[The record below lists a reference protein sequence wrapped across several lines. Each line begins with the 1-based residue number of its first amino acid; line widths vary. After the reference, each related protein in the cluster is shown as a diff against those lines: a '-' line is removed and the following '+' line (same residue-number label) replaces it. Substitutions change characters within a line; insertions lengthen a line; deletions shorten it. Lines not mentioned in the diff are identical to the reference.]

1 MKGEQ
6 NRNMYI
12 PIILFILIG
21 SAFVGV
27 ESITQPTQYQ
37 TIHPECEKYFADDDG
52 DGDQGFIEDSSCW
65 DYPYNDGLGETDTPI
80 SLAGSSSDEY
90 QPYFDLTVDFVRG
103 FIQNECG
110 GVLNGCIG
118 TNFQWE
124 SQFYCFFDAQIMLQD
139 FGSIFNKFYNQAQIL
154 PDDGSLTTYQNLCL
168 GFPPQATGLLPT
180 LEYQTTSPIAE
191 NVGGGSSG
199 K

>member
-1 MKGEQ
+1 MKGERNQ
-6 NRNMYI
+6 NMYI

-27 ESITQPTQYQ
+27 ESITAPTQYE
-37 TIHPECEKYFADDDG
+37 TIHPECQKYFADADG
-52 DGDQGFIEDSSCW
+52 DGTQGLIEDSSCW
-65 DYPYNDGLGETDTPI
+65 DYPYSDGLGETDTPPA
-80 SLAGSSSDEY
+80 LAGSSNNEY

-124 SQFYCFFDAQIMLQD
+124 SQFYCFFDQNVMGND

-154 PDDGSLTTYQNLCL
+154 PDDGSLSTYQNLCL
-168 GFPPQATGLLPT
+168 AFPPQSTGLLPT
-180 LEYQTTSPIAE
+180 IEHQTSSPIPE